1 MSHFEERLRA
11 IGVIKALQKEGFK
24 PGDEV
29 QIAGVS
35 FELDPTPPAPRGGR
49 RGAQISSSA

>member
-1 MSHFEERLRA
+1 MSHLEERLRT
-11 IGVIKALQKEGFK
+11 IGVIRALQKEGFK

-35 FELDPTPPAPRGGR
+35 FELDPD
-49 RGAQISSSA
+49 